1 MEFQILYS
9 LVFEF
14 SNHQL
19 LHFLLLFTFHS
30 PRVFLIYQATSCY
43 PYQEK
48 LELGIRRRLTVEIFK
63 ITSITYPF
71 PTTVFSTFLFF
82 FKFAVAG
89 FFSSFSNIFSLFYL
103 VLIYL
108 FPTLSSPSCIY
119 IISVSKQSSKNTS
132 VPLAI

>member
-71 PTTVFSTFLFF
+71 HNRFFTFLFF

-89 FFSSFSNIFSLFYL
+89 FSSFSNIFSLFYL